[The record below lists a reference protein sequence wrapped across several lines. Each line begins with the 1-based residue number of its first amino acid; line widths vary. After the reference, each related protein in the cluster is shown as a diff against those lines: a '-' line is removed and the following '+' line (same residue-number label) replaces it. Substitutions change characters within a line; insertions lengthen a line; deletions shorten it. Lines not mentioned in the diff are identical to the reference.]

1 MTRRNLRCAVYT
13 RKSTDE
19 GLDQAFN
26 SLQAQR
32 EACAAYIRSQAGEGW
47 TIVQTGYD
55 DGGISGATMNRPALQ
70 RLLADI
76 ESRRIDIVVVYKVDR
91 LTRSLSDFARII
103 EIFDGHGV
111 SFVSVTQ
118 QFNTTS
124 SMGRLT
130 LNVLLSFAQF
140 EREVTAERIRDKI
153 AASKRKGMWMGGVVP
168 LGYDAVDRKLVIN
181 EAGAS
186 TIRLIYDLYLETGS
200 VPAVSRELER
210 RGIQTKPRR
219 PDVKRSKY
227 GGRFFRGHLSRILS
241 NPLYIGEV
249 EHKDARYPGEH
260 APIINR
266 TIWDAVQAKL
276 AANTVGRRSGANA
289 KWPSLLAGLLHDE
302 TGARLSPTHT
312 RKGSRRYRYYVTSPS
327 ESGPGWRLPAPAIE
341 SVIIEQIGTLLK
353 DERRTIDAAQLADLT
368 SSQIKAALRLA
379 GKLGEKLSTMTPA
392 EQRDLLLNV
401 VDRIVIQ
408 EGQLSINVD
417 RTKMQIHLTGNKAQT
432 AGTKPTRDESDH
444 SIKTYS
450 LNVPLEIRRRGVE
463 IKLVVAGRSTP
474 SASPDSK
481 LLCLIANAQ
490 RWFSD
495 LRSGDAKSVHDLAAR
510 HGVHWADVSRTL
522 PLAFLA
528 PDIVEAIL
536 IGCQPVDL
544 TVTRLRRMQN
554 LPTSWAHQRQLLG
567 FR

>member
-1 MTRRNLRCAVYT
+1 MTRKHLRCAVYT

-47 TIVQTGYD
+47 TIVKTGYD

-70 RLLADI
+70 RLLADV

-103 EIFDGHGV
+103 EIFDGHSA

-168 LGYDAVDRKLVIN
+168 LGYDAVGRKLVIN
-181 EAGAS
+181 EVGAA

-210 RGIQTKPRR
+210 RGIQTRPRR
-219 PDVKRSKY
+219 PDVKRSRY

-241 NPLYIGEV
+241 NPLYIGKV
-249 EHKDARYPGEH
+249 EHKGALYPGEH
-260 APIINR
+260 APIIDR
-266 TIWDAVQAKL
+266 AVWDAAQAKL
-276 AANTVGRRSGANA
+276 AANTVCRRSGANA
-289 KWPSLLAGLLHDE
+289 KWPSLLAGLFQDE

-312 RKGSRRYRYYVTSPS
+312 QKGSRRYRYYLTSPS
-327 ESGPGWRLPAPAIE
+327 DPGPGWRLPAPAIE
-341 SVIIEQIGTLLK
+341 NIVMEQIGDLLR
-353 DERRTIDAAQLADLT
+353 DDRRTIDAAQLSELT
-368 SSQIKAALRLA
+368 SSQIKAALRRA
-379 GKLGEKLSTMTPA
+379 GEMGKKLSRMAPA
-392 EQRDLLLNV
+392 EQRNLLLNV

-408 EGQLSINVD
+408 EGQLSIHVN
-417 RTKMQIHLTGNKAQT
+417 RTKMRAYLVGGDAHR
-432 AGTKPTRDESDH
+432 AGTKQNADEPDH
-444 SIKTYS
+444 SIEIYN
-450 LNVPLEIRRRGVE
+450 LDVPLEIRRRGVE
-463 IKLVVAGRSTP
+463 MRLVVAGGSTP
-474 SASPDSK
+474 SAAPDPK
-481 LLCLIANAQ
+481 LLALIAKAY
-490 RWFSD
+490 RWCSE
-495 LRSGDAKSVHDLAAR
+495 LQSGEARSVHDLAAR

-536 IGCQPVDL
+536 MGCQPVDL
-544 TVTRLRRMQN
+544 TVTRLRRKQN
-554 LPTSWAHQRQLLG
+554 LPRSWAHQRQFLG

>member
-1 MTRRNLRCAVYT
+1 MMRRHLRCAVYT

-19 GLDQAFN
+19 GLDQVFN

-32 EACAAYIRSQAGEGW
+32 EACAAYIRSQTGEGW
-47 TIVQTGYD
+47 TIVKTGYD
-55 DGGISGATMNRPALQ
+55 DGGISGGTMNRPALQ
-70 RLLADI
+70 RLLADV
-76 ESRRIDIVVVYKVDR
+76 ESHRIDIVVVYKVDR

-103 EIFDGHGV
+103 EIFDAHGV

-168 LGYDAVDRKLVIN
+168 LGYDVVDRKLIIN

-186 TIRLIYDLYLETGS
+186 TIRLIYELYLKTGS

-210 RGIQTKPRR
+210 RGIQTRPRR

-249 EHKDARYPGEH
+249 EHKGARYSGEH
-260 APIINR
+260 APIIDR
-266 TIWDAVQAKL
+266 AVWDAVQAKL
-276 AANTVGRRSGANA
+276 AVNAVGRRSGANA
-289 KWPSLLAGLLHDE
+289 RCPSLLAGLLYDE

-312 RKGSRRYRYYVTSPS
+312 RKGPRRYRYYLTSPS
-327 ESGPGWRLPAPAIE
+327 DAGSGWRLPAAAIE
-341 SVIIEQIGTLLK
+341 GIVAEQFRNLLR
-353 DERRTIDAAQLADLT
+353 DERRTIDVAQLADLT
-368 SSQIKAALRLA
+368 LNQIKAALRRA
-379 GKLGEKLSTMTPA
+379 GELEDQLPRMAPA
-392 EQRDLLLNV
+392 EHRDLLLTV
-401 VDRIVIQ
+401 IDRIVIQ
-408 EGQLSINVD
+408 EGQLSIHVD
-417 RTKMQIHLTGNKAQT
+417 RRKLRIYLTGNKAPV
-432 AGTKPTRDESDH
+432 AGIKLTNHESDH
-444 SIKTYS
+444 SIEPYT
-450 LNVPLEIRRRGVE
+450 LDVPLEIRRRGVE
-463 IKLVVAGRSTP
+463 MKLVVAGG
-474 SASPDSK
+474 SAPPAAPDQK
-481 LLCLIANAQ
+481 LLSLIANAH
-490 RWFSD
+490 RWFSE
-495 LRSGDAKSVHDLAAR
+495 LQSGDAKSVHQLAER

-536 IGCQPVDL
+536 MGCQPVDL
-544 TVTRLRRMQN
+544 TATRLRRRRN
-554 LPTSWAHQRQLLG
+554 LPTFWAHQRQLLG

>member
-1 MTRRNLRCAVYT
+1 MTRRHLRCAVYT

-19 GLDQAFN
+19 GLDQSFN

-47 TIVQTGYD
+47 TIVKTGYD

-70 RLLADI
+70 QLLADV
-76 ESRRIDIVVVYKVDR
+76 ESRRFDIVVVYKVDR

-103 EIFDGHGV
+103 EIFDAHGV

-153 AASKRKGMWMGGVVP
+153 AASKRKGMWMGGVIP
-168 LGYDAVDRKLVIN
+168 LGYDAVDRKLIVN
-181 EAGAS
+181 KEGAS
-186 TIRLIYDLYLETGS
+186 TIRLIYDHYLETGS
-200 VPAVSRELER
+200 VPAVSGELER
-210 RGIQTKPRR
+210 RGIQTRPRR
-219 PDVKRSKY
+219 LNLERSRS

-249 EHKDARYPGEH
+249 EHKGTRYPGEH
-260 APIINR
+260 VPIIDR
-266 TIWDAVQAKL
+266 AIWDAVQAKL
-276 AANTVGRRSGANA
+276 AANTVRRRSGTNA
-289 KWPSLLAGLLHDE
+289 KCPSLLAGLLYDE

-312 RKGSRRYRYYVTSPS
+312 RKGPRRYRYYLTSPS
-327 ESGPGWRLPAPAIE
+327 GAGPGWRLPAPAIE
-341 SVIIEQIGTLLK
+341 GIVIEQISDLLR
-353 DERRTIDAAQLADLT
+353 DERRTIDAARLSDLT
-368 SSQIKAALRLA
+368 SIQIRAALRRA
-379 GKLGEKLSTMTPA
+379 GELGEQLTSLSPA
-392 EQRDLLLNV
+392 EQRGLLLAI

-408 EGQLSINVD
+408 ERHLSIHID
-417 RTKMQIHLTGNKAQT
+417 RSKMRTQLA
-432 AGTKPTRDESDH
+432 AGDGHRGGAKENADELDH
-444 SIKTYS
+444 AIETFTMD
-450 LNVPLEIRRRGVE
+450 VPLEIRRRGVE
-463 IKLVVAGRSTP
+463 MKLVVAGGSTP
-474 SASPDSK
+474 SAAPDPK
-481 LLCLIANAQ
+481 LLSLIANAH
-490 RWFSD
+490 RWFSE
-495 LRSGDAKSVHDLAAR
+495 LQSGDAKSVHHLAAR

-522 PLAFLA
+522 PLAFLE
-528 PDIVEAIL
+528 PDIVDAIL
-536 IGCQPVDL
+536 IGCRPVDL
-544 TVTRLRRMQN
+544 TTTRLRRMRN

>member
-1 MTRRNLRCAVYT
+1 MSHRHLRCAIYT

-32 EACAAYIRSQAGEGW
+32 EACVSYIRSQAGEGW
-47 TIVQTGYD
+47 TVVKTTYD

-70 RLLADI
+70 RLLADV

-91 LTRSLSDFARII
+91 LTRSLSDFARIVD
-103 EIFDGHGV
+103 IFDAHGV

-186 TIRLIYDLYLETGS
+186 TIRLIYDLYLETAS
-200 VPAVSRELER
+200 VPAVSRELDR
-210 RGIQTKPRR
+210 RGIQTRPRR
-219 PDVKRSKY
+219 SDVERSRY

-249 EHKDARYPGEH
+249 EHKGARYPGEH
-260 APIINR
+260 TPIIDR
-266 TIWDAVQAKL
+266 AVWDAVQAKL
-276 AANTVGRRSGANA
+276 AANAVGRRSGANA
-289 KWPSLLAGLLHDE
+289 RCPSVLVGLLHDE

-312 RKGSRRYRYYVTSPS
+312 RKGPRRYRYYVTNPS
-327 ESGPGWRLPAPAIE
+327 DSGPGWRLPAPAIE
-341 SVIIEQIGTLLK
+341 NIVIDQIGNLLR
-353 DERRTIDAAQLADLT
+353 DERQSIDAAQLSDLP
-368 SSQIKAALRLA
+368 SNQIKAALRRA
-379 GKLGEKLSTMTPA
+379 SELGEQLSKMTPA
-392 EQRDLLLNV
+392 EQRTLLLAI

-408 EGQLSINVD
+408 KRQLSIHVD
-417 RTKMQIHLTGNKAQT
+417 CRKLRASLASHDAQLGGAKRKT
-432 AGTKPTRDESDH
+432 DEPGH
-444 SIKTYS
+444 SIEHYP
-450 LNVPLEIRRRGVE
+450 LDVPLEIRRRGVE
-463 IKLVVAGRSTP
+463 MKFVVADGSAP
-474 SASPDSK
+474 SAMLDPK
-481 LLCLIANAQ
+481 LLSLIANAH
-490 RWFSD
+490 RWFSE
-495 LRSGDAKSVHDLAAR
+495 LQSGNAKSVHDLATR

-536 IGCQPVDL
+536 MGFHPVDL

-554 LPTSWAHQRQLLG
+554 LPTSWARQRQLLG

>member
-1 MTRRNLRCAVYT
+1 MTRRQLRCAVYT

-19 GLDQAFN
+19 GLDQTFN

-47 TIVQTGYD
+47 TIVKTGYD
-55 DGGISGATMNRPALQ
+55 DGGISGGTMNRPALQ
-70 RLLADI
+70 RLLADV

-103 EIFDGHGV
+103 EIFDARGV

-130 LNVLLSFAQF
+130 LIVLLSFAQF

-186 TIRLIYDLYLETGS
+186 TIRLIYALYLETGS
-200 VPAVSRELER
+200 VPAVGRELER
-210 RGIQTKPRR
+210 RGIQTRPRR
-219 PDVKRSKY
+219 PDVERSKY

-241 NPLYIGEV
+241 NSLYIGEV
-249 EHKDARYPGEH
+249 EHKGARYPGEH
-260 APIINR
+260 APIIDR
-266 TIWDAVQAKL
+266 AVWDAVHAKL
-276 AANTVGRRSGANA
+276 TTNAVGRRSGANA
-289 KWPSLLAGLLHDE
+289 KWPSLLAGLLHDQ
-302 TGARLSPTHT
+302 TGARFSPTHT
-312 RKGSRRYRYYVTSPS
+312 RKGSRRYRYYLTSPS
-327 ESGPGWRLPAPAIE
+327 DPGPDWRLPAPAIE
-341 SVIIEQIGTLLK
+341 GIVIEQIDNLLK
-353 DERRTIDAAQLADLT
+353 DERRTIDAAQLTDLT
-368 SSQIKAALRLA
+368 SRQIKAALRRA
-379 GKLGEKLSTMTPA
+379 GELGEQLSRMAPA
-392 EQRDLLLNV
+392 GQRDLLLNI

-408 EGQLSINVD
+408 EGQLSIQVD
-417 RTKMQIHLTGNKAQT
+417 RRKLQIYLVGNRAQT
-432 AGTKPTRDESDH
+432 IGTNPTRDESDH
-444 SIKTYS
+444 SIKTYG
-450 LNVPLEIRRRGVE
+450 LDVPLEIRRRGVE
-463 IKLVVAGRSTP
+463 MKLVVAGRSTP
-474 SASPDSK
+474 SASPDPK
-481 LLCLIANAQ
+481 LLCLIANAH
-490 RWFSD
+490 RWFSE

-510 HGVHWADVSRTL
+510 YGVHWADVSRTL

-554 LPTSWAHQRQLLG
+554 PPTSWAHQRQLLG